1 MTLLEPPPELQSK
14 PRAVLYASLGVL
26 IVSVFVLYFA
36 FRYFPEKETAEHF
49 FDTVVAGDM
58 NKAYGLWMNGKD
70 LTKAPPS
77 YTMKDFVADWGPNGY
92 YGPIKSYKIVGASS
106 PKDATGVIL
115 VVAVSPYAPMPDVN
129 DPEKSGKTR
138 FVDVWVDKNTKG
150 FSFPP

>member
-36 FRYFPEKETAEHF
+36 LRYFPEKETAEHF
-49 FDTVVAGDM
+49 FDAVVAGDM
-58 NKAYGLWMNGKD
+58 NKAYELWK
-70 LTKAPPS
+70 PSPS
-77 YTMKDFVADWGPNGY
+77 YTMKDFMADWGPNGY
-92 YGPIKSYKIVGASS
+92 YGPIKSYKVVNASS
-106 PKDATGVIL
+106 PKDASGVIL

-129 DPEKSGKTR
+129 DAEKSGKTR